1 MTERRPYT
9 RHGLGAPLVKIKL
22 RGFKAVD
29 QRSIGARVALAFKR
43 DLISALGGEDGLS
56 PQRLKLVEL
65 ASRASLLLDHVDAW
79 IFEQRGLVNIRNR
92 SLMPV
97 LVQRQTVAEHLAKL
111 LDRLGL
117 DRVPQKVQTLSSYV
131 VEKYSPEK
139 NGATAEQA
147 ERAEQM
153 RLAKRAKAAEG
164 VTREPVKREPVI
176 VESTPTVID
185 TSEPVVIDVPARP
198 DEATS

>member
-1 MTERRPYT
+1 MTPPRPYN
-9 RHGLGAPLVKIKL
+9 RHGLYAPLVKIKL

-79 IFEQRGLVNIRNR
+79 IFEQRGLVNVRSR
-92 SLMPV
+92 SLMPI

-117 DRVPQKVQTLSSYV
+117 DRVPQKIQTLSSYV
-131 VEKYSPEK
+131 VETYGPEK
-139 NGATAEQA
+139 NGATAEQV

-153 RLAKRAKAAEG
+153 RLAKKMKRER
-164 VTREPVKREPVI
+164 VTRTPVTI
-176 VESTPTVID
+176 ESTPTV
-185 TSEPVVIDVPARP
+185 VDVPTRT